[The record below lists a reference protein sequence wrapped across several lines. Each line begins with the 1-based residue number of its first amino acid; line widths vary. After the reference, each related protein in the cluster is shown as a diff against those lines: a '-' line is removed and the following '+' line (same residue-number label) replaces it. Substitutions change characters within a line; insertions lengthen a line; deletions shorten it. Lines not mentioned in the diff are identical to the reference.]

1 MKLLTVTLT
10 KRTDEQAD
18 RLYRL
23 LQFSGG
29 ILHNKEH
36 IHIAL
41 DRRDGL
47 HQIKVSGV
55 APAFRLEEDG
65 IRLYKEAAEVLADYL
80 LEEEEP
86 EMLRKMIKHDFHYH
100 QVDEVE
106 GIMAFCGQ
114 TLCGE
119 GQWCEGNG
127 KTAAYLRRKQQITAE
142 LYEYLEKHE
151 ELNLDGLVRFRLQA
165 YRGELRDVVEYAI
178 DEFVMDQQYQ
188 EFISLLQYFVYIQ
201 EAKIPFVH
209 LIHKGG
215 SEFML
220 LNERM
225 ETLNTDETD
234 AVVTVEMLEKEMNF
248 EDMIVSTLI
257 TVSPQQIYIHTREPE
272 LQVIKTITQIFE
284 DRVELCGYCRLC
296 HNLDR
301 GAAAEYNKG

>member
-1 MKLLTVTLT
+1 MKLVTVTLT

-18 RLYRL
+18 RLCRL
-23 LQFSGG
+23 LNFSYG

-41 DRRDGL
+41 DRRKGL
-47 HQIKVSGV
+47 HQIEVSGV
-55 APAFRLEEDG
+55 APGFRLKEDG
-65 IRLYKEAAEVLADYL
+65 IRLYKAAADVLADYV
-80 LEEEEP
+80 LEEEER
-86 EMLRKMIKHDFHYH
+86 EQLRKIIKQDFHYK
-100 QVDEVE
+100 QDDEVE

-114 TLCGE
+114 VLCDEGE
-119 GQWCEGNG
+119 WSVGAGQTE
-127 KTAAYLRRKQQITAE
+127 AYLRRKHTITAE
-142 LYEYLEKHE
+142 LYEYLEEHA
-151 ELNLDGLVRFRLQA
+151 ELNLDGFLRFRLHA
-165 YRGELRDVVEYAI
+165 YRDELRDVVEYAI
-178 DEFVMDQQYQ
+178 DEFVMDRQYQ

-215 SEFML
+215 SDFLL

-225 ETLNTDETD
+225 EIMDTDETD
-234 AVVTVEMLEKEMNF
+234 TVVTVEMLEKEMNF

-272 LQVIKTITQIFE
+272 LQVIKTIKQIFE
-284 DRVELCGYCRLC
+284 NRVELCGYCRLC

>member
-23 LQFSGG
+23 LQSSGG

-41 DRRDGL
+41 DRREGL
-47 HQIKVSGV
+47 HQVKVSG
-55 APAFRLEEDG
+55 AMPAFRLKEDG
-65 IRLYKEAAEVLADYL
+65 IPLYKEAADVLAEYL
-80 LEEEEP
+80 LKEEEP
-86 EMLRKMIKHDFHYH
+86 GMLRKMIKHDFNYH
-100 QVDEVE
+100 HDDEVE
-106 GIMAFCGQ
+106 GILAFCEQ
-114 TLCGE
+114 TLYGE
-119 GQWCEGNG
+119 GQWCEGNA
-127 KTAAYLRRKQQITAE
+127 KTEAFFRRKQKITTE

-151 ELNLDGLVRFRLQA
+151 ELNLDGLLRFRLHA
-165 YRGELRDVVEYAI
+165 YRDELRDVVEYAI
-178 DEFVMDQQYQ
+178 DEFVMDRQYQ

-209 LIHKGG
+209 LIHKGD

-225 ETLNTDETD
+225 EILNTDEAD

-257 TVSPQQIYIHTREPE
+257 TVSPKQIYIHTREPE
-272 LQVIKTITQIFE
+272 LQVIKTIAQIFE

-296 HNLDR
+296 NNLDR